1 MKTWPVLLLGL
12 SMTAQAADPSESVD
26 MAAEEAITSHEVFE
40 SERTPTV
47 VYVETEHGT
56 YRSTRSDEHCYFHEA
71 HDHIHCTEEVPATK
85 TVIIEEDTVY
95 RTTRS
100 HRRYQR
106 DYDPLLTGL
115 GVGLA
120 IGLPILVYDNHRH
133 YRRDHHWDRHSRHRS
148 HRHDRSKRFHY
159 GYGDSRR
166 KHHRGFRY

>member
-1 MKTWPVLLLGL
+1 MKTWPALLLGL
-12 SMTAQAADPSESVD
+12 TITAQAAEQSEAV
-26 MAAEEAITSHEVFE
+26 APTVEAAITTHDVVEAE
-40 SERTPTV
+40 SAPTV

-56 YRSTRSDEHCYFHEA
+56 YRSTRSNEHCYYHEG
-71 HDHIHCTEEVPATK
+71 HDHIHCTEDVPATK

-100 HRRYQR
+100 QRRYQR

-133 YRRDHHWDRHSRHRS
+133 HRRDYHWDRHSKHRS
-148 HRHDRSKRFHY
+148 HRHDRSRRFHD
-159 GYGDSRR
+159 GHGGSKR
-166 KHHRGFRY
+166 KHRGFRY